1 MEYWNDGSRNQ
12 QRIYFYFTQYST
24 VPTLHHSLLVESMD
38 NLRLSKTVDFIATY
52 YDSCKV
58 GYVGHEGYRKST
70 DLVKFARCIAELLR
84 LDLINPDRTLFLDL
98 GCADGR
104 VNVLMSY
111 FVKLS
116 VGLEI
121 DPEILAE
128 YDPRKEELRHKLR
141 RANLIQ
147 PMDNIALFQGNSLET
162 AAYKQIERKVNVRFN
177 QIDLFYTYIT
187 LHDLFAAKIAAEAK
201 PKALYLVYGFN
212 KILPRYQGLELLISD
227 LASQGIVTLYG
238 KGEF

>member
-1 MEYWNDGSRNQ
+1 
-12 QRIYFYFTQYST
+12 
-24 VPTLHHSLLVESMD
+24 MD
-38 NLRLSKTVDFIATY
+38 NSRLSKTIDLIAIY
-52 YDSCKV
+52 YDGCKV

-70 DLVKFARCIAELLR
+70 DLVKFARCIDELVGLG
-84 LDLINPDRTLFLDL
+84 LIDPNLALFLDL

-116 VGLEI
+116 VGIEI

-128 YDPRKEELRHKLR
+128 YNQRKEEVGDKLR
-141 RANLIQ
+141 EANLIQ
-147 PMDNIALFQGNSLET
+147 PVDNITLFRGNSLE
-162 AAYKQIERKVNVRFN
+162 AATYEQIENTINLRFEE
-177 QIDLFYTYIT
+177 IDIFYTYIT
-187 LHDLFAAKIAAEAK
+187 LHDLFGAKIAAEAK

-212 KILPRYQGLELLISD
+212 KILPRYQGLELLIPD

>member
-1 MEYWNDGSRNQ
+1 MADSR
-12 QRIYFYFTQYST
+12 
-24 VPTLHHSLLVESMD
+24 
-38 NLRLSKTVDFIATY
+38 LRQTVDLIARY
-52 YDSCKV
+52 YNGCKV

-70 DLVKFARCIAELLR
+70 DLVKFARCIDELLR
-84 LDLINPDRTLFLDL
+84 LGLIDSNHTLFLDL

-116 VGLEI
+116 VGIEI

-128 YDPRKEELRHKLR
+128 YNPRIEELVHKLR
-141 RANLIQ
+141 RTKLIQ
-147 PMDNIALFQGNSLET
+147 PTDNITLFRGNSLE
-162 AAYKQIERKVNVRFN
+162 AATYEQIESTVNIRFEE
-177 QIDLFYTYIT
+177 IDIFYTYIT

-212 KILPRYQGLELLISD
+212 KILPRYQGLELLIPD
-227 LASQGIVTLYG
+227 LASQGIVALYG

>member
-1 MEYWNDGSRNQ
+1 MEN
-12 QRIYFYFTQYST
+12 
-24 VPTLHHSLLVESMD
+24 H
-38 NLRLSKTVDFIATY
+38 RLSKTVEFIARY
-52 YDSCKV
+52 YDGCKV

-70 DLVKFARCIAELLR
+70 DLVKFARCIDELVR
-84 LDLINPDRTLFLDL
+84 LGLIDSNRTLFLDL

-116 VGLEI
+116 VGIEI
-121 DPEILAE
+121 DPAILAE
-128 YDPRKEELRHKLR
+128 YNQRKEELGHKLR
-141 RANLIQ
+141 RAKLIQ
-147 PMDNIALFQGNSLET
+147 PMDNIVFFQGNSLET
-162 AAYKQIERKVNVRFN
+162 ATYKQIESKVNVTFN

-212 KILPRYQGLELLISD
+212 KILPRYQGLELLIPD
-227 LASQGIVTLYG
+227 LASQGIVALYG
-238 KGEF
+238 KGEI

>member
-1 MEYWNDGSRNQ
+1 
-12 QRIYFYFTQYST
+12 
-24 VPTLHHSLLVESMD
+24 MD
-38 NLRLSKTVDFIATY
+38 KLRLSKTVDFIARY
-52 YDSCKV
+52 YNGCKV

-70 DLVKFARCIAELLR
+70 DLVKFARCIDELVR
-84 LDLINPDRTLFLDL
+84 LGLIDPKRTLFLDL

-116 VGLEI
+116 LGIEI

-128 YDPRKEELRHKLR
+128 YNPRKEELKHKLQR
-141 RANLIQ
+141 ENLIQ
-147 PMDNIALFQGNSLET
+147 PIDNITLFPGNSLE
-162 AAYKQIERKVNVRFN
+162 AATYEQMESTINVRFEE
-177 QIDLFYTYIT
+177 IDIFYTYIT
-187 LHDLFAAKIAAEAK
+187 LHDLFGAKIAAKAK

-212 KILPRYQGLELLISD
+212 KILPRYQGLELFIPD

-238 KGEF
+238 KGKF

>member
-1 MEYWNDGSRNQ
+1 MDDVRLKQ
-12 QRIYFYFTQYST
+12 TVACIADFY
-24 VPTLHHSLLVESMD
+24 
-38 NLRLSKTVDFIATY
+38 NG
-52 YDSCKV
+52 CKV

-70 DLVKFARCIAELLR
+70 DLVKFARCIDELVNLGFI
-84 LDLINPDRTLFLDL
+84 DPNRTLFLDL

-111 FVKLS
+111 YVKRS
-116 VGLEI
+116 MGIEI

-128 YDPRKEELRHKLR
+128 YNPRKEELGHKLR

-147 PMDNIALFQGNSLET
+147 PMDNITLFRGNSLE
-162 AAYKQIERKVNVRFN
+162 AATYEQIETTINVRFEE
-177 QIDLFYTYIT
+177 IDIFYTYIT
-187 LHDLFAAKIAAEAK
+187 LHDLFGAKIAAEAK

-212 KILPRYQGLELLISD
+212 KILPRYQGLELLIPD
-227 LASQGIVTLYG
+227 LASQGIVALYG

>member
-1 MEYWNDGSRNQ
+1 VADFR
-12 QRIYFYFTQYST
+12 
-24 VPTLHHSLLVESMD
+24 
-38 NLRLSKTVDFIATY
+38 LRQTVDLIARY
-52 YDSCKV
+52 YEGCKV

-70 DLVKFARCIAELLR
+70 DLLKFARCIDELVR
-84 LDLINPDRTLFLDL
+84 LGLINPKRTLFLDL

-116 VGLEI
+116 VGIEL

-128 YDPRKEELRHKLR
+128 YGPRKEELGHKLR
-141 RANLIQ
+141 RAKLIQ
-147 PMDNIALFQGNSLET
+147 PNDNIALFRGNSLE
-162 AAYKQIERKVNVRFN
+162 AATFEYVESTIKVRFDE
-177 QIDLFYTYIT
+177 IDIFYTYIT
-187 LHDLFAAKIAAEAK
+187 LHDLFGAKIAAEAK

-212 KILPRYQGLELLISD
+212 KVLPRYQGLELLIPD
-227 LASQGIVTLYG
+227 LASQGIVALYG

>member
-1 MEYWNDGSRNQ
+1 
-12 QRIYFYFTQYST
+12 
-24 VPTLHHSLLVESMD
+24 MD
-38 NLRLSKTVDFIATY
+38 KPRLSKTVDLIARY
-52 YDSCKV
+52 YDGCKV

-70 DLVKFARCIAELLR
+70 DLVKFARCIEELLR
-84 LDLINPDRTLFLDL
+84 LGHIDPNRSLFLDF

-111 FVKLS
+111 FVKVS
-116 VGLEI
+116 AGIEI

-128 YDPRKEELRHKLR
+128 YKPRKEELDRRLH

-147 PMDNIALFQGNSLET
+147 PSTNIALFPGNSLE
-162 AAYKQIERKVNVRFN
+162 AATYEGIESTTNLRFDE
-177 QIDLFYTYIT
+177 IDIFYTYIT

-212 KILPRYQGLELLISD
+212 KILPHYQGLELLIPD
-227 LASQGIVTLYG
+227 LASQGIVALYG

>member
-1 MEYWNDGSRNQ
+1 
-12 QRIYFYFTQYST
+12 
-24 VPTLHHSLLVESMD
+24 MD
-38 NLRLSKTVDFIATY
+38 KPRLSKTVDLIARY
-52 YDSCKV
+52 YDGCKV

-70 DLVKFARCIAELLR
+70 DLVKFARCIEELLR
-84 LDLINPDRTLFLDL
+84 LGHIDPNRSLFLDF

-111 FVKLS
+111 FVKVS
-116 VGLEI
+116 AGIEI

-128 YDPRKEELRHKLR
+128 YKPRKEELDRRLH

-147 PMDNIALFQGNSLET
+147 PSNNIALFPGNSLE
-162 AAYKQIERKVNVRFN
+162 AATYEGIESTINLRFDE
-177 QIDLFYTYIT
+177 IDIFYTYIT

-212 KILPRYQGLELLISD
+212 KILPHYQGLELLIPD
-227 LASQGIVTLYG
+227 LASQGIVALYG

>member
-1 MEYWNDGSRNQ
+1 
-12 QRIYFYFTQYST
+12 
-24 VPTLHHSLLVESMD
+24 MD
-38 NLRLSKTVDFIATY
+38 NSRLSKTIDLIAIY
-52 YDSCKV
+52 YDGCKV

-70 DLVKFARCIAELLR
+70 DLVKFARCIDELVGLG
-84 LDLINPDRTLFLDL
+84 LIDPNRTLFLDL

-116 VGLEI
+116 VGIEI

-128 YDPRKEELRHKLR
+128 YNQRKEEVGDKLR
-141 RANLIQ
+141 EANLMQ
-147 PMDNIALFQGNSLET
+147 PVDNITLFRGNSLE
-162 AAYKQIERKVNVRFN
+162 AATYEQIENTINLRFEE
-177 QIDLFYTYIT
+177 IDIFYTYIT
-187 LHDLFAAKIAAEAK
+187 LHDLFGAKIAAEAK

-212 KILPRYQGLELLISD
+212 KILPRYQGLELLIPD
-227 LASQGIVTLYG
+227 LASQGIVALYG